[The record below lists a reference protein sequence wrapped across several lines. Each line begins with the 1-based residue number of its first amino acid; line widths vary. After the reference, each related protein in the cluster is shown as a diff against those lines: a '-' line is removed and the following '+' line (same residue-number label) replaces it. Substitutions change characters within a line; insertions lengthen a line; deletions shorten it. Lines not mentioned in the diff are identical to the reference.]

1 MIQKATIISIS
12 DKCGIFTGNVFHIF
26 RGFYHKIGKPK
37 DFVKFSTRS
46 TSASLSN
53 LKGSKIN
60 GIFIRSKKEQLKID
74 GSFFKF
80 KQNSVVSLKK
90 RLTPRG
96 KELVGPVSKS
106 LSRKKFLLTFAGIF

>member
-60 GIFIRSKKEQLKID
+60 GIFIRSKKEQLKIF
-74 GSFFKF
+74 SRSIHKQYLLRKF
-80 KQNSVVSLKK
+80 NLSI
-90 RLTPRG
+90 
-96 KELVGPVSKS
+96 EL
-106 LSRKKFLLTFAGIF
+106 RKK